1 MPIMEAIFSS
11 STLEDLSTP
20 LGSGEETPHPV
31 TGSSV
36 PLVLCPFVPRDNA
49 TIDEEDP
56 RITTLKQVAYGVAL
70 PAICTLGVVGNLLNL
85 LVLTRRNMK
94 GTAYIFM
101 RGYAA
106 ASLLAILFAIP
117 FGLRVVSRREAGQWS
132 SLPQAF
138 YHAHLELFLGNACL
152 GVGVLMLL
160 ALTVE
165 RYAAVCQLSGG
176 SSPQRARTA
185 VALIPVLTFLLY
197 LPNAF
202 RTHLTRCGAPYGPD
216 GEMTVV
222 FQRRDNVRFLSSP
235 FYSIYKIAL
244 EIIFKVGP
252 TILLAGLNARIL
264 IVYRRSCARRRKRR
278 GALLESCRQ
287 YAEEK
292 RLALLLGSTSLLFFA
307 CVSPMVIL
315 NVTLSEHNLSS
326 YNYQIFRAIANVLEV
341 TNYSLTFYI
350 YCLFSEDFR
359 NTLLRTVN
367 WPWWGEK
374 LPPNGLGVGP
384 SAKGLKGSPPITQQT
399 ATPTPPR
406 ACTLACTTSTTGA
419 AATAVLAANVEDQR
433 IPKESP
439 PSAFRALVTSCLG
452 KLTCVKGRHSPT
464 GSSVDRVIV

>member
-1 MPIMEAIFSS
+1 MPIMDAIFSS
-11 STLEDLSTP
+11 STLEDLS
-20 LGSGEETPHPV
+20 
-31 TGSSV
+31 V
-36 PLVLCPFVPRDNA
+36 PLVGGEEPPQTVPGSTVPLALCPFVPRENI
-49 TIDEEDP
+49 TLNDEEDP
-56 RITTLKQVAYGVAL
+56 RITALKQAAYGIAL

-85 LVLTRRNMK
+85 VVLTRRNMK
-94 GTAYIFM
+94 GTAYIYM

-160 ALTVE
+160 ALTIE
-165 RYAAVCQLSGG
+165 RYAAVCQLNGG
-176 SSPQRARTA
+176 SSPHRARTA

-202 RTHLTRCGAPYGPD
+202 RTHLTRCGAPYGPE

-222 FQRRDNVRFLSSP
+222 FQRRDNIRFLHSA

-315 NVTLSEHNLSS
+315 NVTLSERNLSS

-359 NTLLRTVN
+359 STLLRTVN
-367 WPWWGEK
+367 WPWWGGK
-374 LPPNGLGVGP
+374 APANGLGVGP
-384 SAKGLKGSPPITQQT
+384 TAKGLKGSPPITQQT
-399 ATPTPPR
+399 TATPTPPR
-406 ACTLACTTSTTGA
+406 ACTLACATSTTGA
-419 AATAVLAANVEDQR
+419 ATTAVLAAN
-433 IPKESP
+433 
-439 PSAFRALVTSCLG
+439 G
-452 KLTCVKGRHSPT
+452 N
-464 GSSVDRVIV
+464 